1 MSQQDSK
8 TLAQELENVQR
19 KLALLVQQHP
29 LCVVEWNT
37 AYQITEW
44 NPAAEHFFGYSRQA
58 AIGCPFA
65 QLWVDKNATAQEERA
80 VEARL
85 ERGDEF
91 CNTYQIVQDGR
102 GILCEWLNMPILND
116 QGQLMGGISMI
127 RDVSDRVGEEKQARY
142 NQNFLNAFIEH
153 SGASIFAKEYTQTN
167 GTYFL
172 ANQSFQEQILDGKKP
187 EGKTDGELFPPEI
200 AAAFRQADLQ
210 VMEHKTTLQ
219 IEELELRPEGL
230 RTSLVTKFPLL
241 DANGIAYGIGG
252 MAMDIS
258 DRKRS
263 EQRLNVQ
270 YEVTQILAEHDTI
283 QAAVPRL
290 LHTLCE
296 NFGWEL
302 GELWTVDESVN
313 LLIWAASWHHPAL
326 DMTEFDTITK
336 QCVFLPGVD
345 LPGQVW
351 LRQQPIWVE
360 EIAHRRNILRR
371 TAAVKAGLNH
381 KFGIPVIYGN
391 KISGVLVFLTCK
403 AQIASDD
410 LQTMLVSI
418 GRQLGQYLERTR
430 SEISLKESEHQLRL
444 RTTDLEQTL
453 HKLQETQSQLIQSEK
468 MSSLGQLV
476 AGVAHEIN
484 NPVNF
489 IAGNLSHADD
499 SVQELLDLL
508 SLYQQETP
516 NPSAKL
522 QAALENI
529 ELDYLKNDLPK
540 LFSSMKVGASRI
552 REIVLSLRTFSR
564 LDEAEVKA
572 VDIHD
577 GLNSTLLILQHR
589 LNATDDRGAIQVVQ
603 EYGNIPLVE
612 CYAKQIN
619 QVFFNILSNAID
631 ALEESFLRENGLI
644 PTISIRTTWLG
655 SQRVAIGFTNNGFVI
670 PKKVIKQIF
679 DPFFTTKPIGKGT
692 GMGLAIC
699 YKVITETHGGTLKC
713 ISTLEKGTEFLIEIP
728 TKL

>member
-1 MSQQDSK
+1 MSQPDSK
-8 TLAQELENVQR
+8 TLAQELKEVQH
-19 KLALLVQQHP
+19 KFALLVQQHP
-29 LCVVEWNT
+29 SCVVEWNA

-44 NPAAEHFFGYSRQA
+44 NPAAEHFFGFSRQA
-58 AIGCPFA
+58 AIGSPLA
-65 QLWVDKNATAQEERA
+65 RLLADKNASGQEMQA
-80 VEARL
+80 VEAWL
-85 ERGDEF
+85 KQGDDL
-91 CNTYQIVQDGR
+91 CSTHQIIQDDR
-102 GILCEWLNMPILND
+102 AILCEWFNIPLVND
-116 QGQLMGGISMI
+116 QGQLTGGISII
-127 RDVSDRVGEEKQARY
+127 RDISDRVGAENQARH

-153 SGASIFAKEYTQTN
+153 SGASIFAKEYAQTN

-172 ANQSFQEQILDGKKP
+172 ANQSFQDQILDGKKP
-187 EGKTDGELFPPEI
+187 EGKTDCELFPPEI
-200 AAAFRQADLQ
+200 ATAFRQADWQ
-210 VMEHKTTLQ
+210 VMEHKAILQ
-219 IEELELRPEGL
+219 IEELELRPEGV

-241 DANGIAYGIGG
+241 DADGIVYGIGG

-270 YEVTQILAEHDTI
+270 YEVTQILAEHDTV
-283 QAAVPRL
+283 QTAASRL
-290 LHTLCE
+290 LQTLCK

-302 GELWTVDESVN
+302 GELWTVNESVN
-313 LLIWAASWHHPAL
+313 LLNWAAAWHHPDL

-351 LRQQPIWVE
+351 LRQEPIWVE

-371 TAAVKAGLNH
+371 TAAIKAGLNH
-381 KFGIPVIYGN
+381 KFGIPVIYGE
-391 KISGVLVFLTCK
+391 KVSGVLVFLTCK

-418 GRQLGQYLERTR
+418 GKQLGQYLERTR
-430 SEISLKESEHQLRL
+430 SETSLKESEHQLRL

-453 HKLQETQSQLIQSEK
+453 RELQETQSQLIQSEK

-489 IAGNLSHADD
+489 IVGNLSHADD
-499 SVQELLDLL
+499 YVQELLNLL
-508 SLYQQETP
+508 GLYQQETP
-516 NPSAKL
+516 NPSVKL
-522 QAALENI
+522 QSALEYT
-529 ELDYLKNDLPK
+529 ELGYLKEDLPK
-540 LFSSMKVGASRI
+540 LFSSMKVGANRI

-589 LNATDDRGAIQVVQ
+589 LKATADRGAIQVVQ
-603 EYGNIPLVE
+603 KYGNIPPIE
-612 CYAKQIN
+612 CHAGQIN
-619 QVFFNILSNAID
+619 QVFMNILSNAID
-631 ALEESFLRENGLI
+631 ALEESFSRKNELI
-644 PTISIRTTWLG
+644 PTISIRTIWLDTHH
-655 SQRVAIGFTNNGFVI
+655 VAISFTNNGSVI
-670 PKKVIKQIF
+670 PRKVIEKIF

-699 YKVITETHGGTLKC
+699 YKIITETHSGTLKC
-713 ISTLEKGTEFLIEIP
+713 VSTPKRGTEFLIEIP